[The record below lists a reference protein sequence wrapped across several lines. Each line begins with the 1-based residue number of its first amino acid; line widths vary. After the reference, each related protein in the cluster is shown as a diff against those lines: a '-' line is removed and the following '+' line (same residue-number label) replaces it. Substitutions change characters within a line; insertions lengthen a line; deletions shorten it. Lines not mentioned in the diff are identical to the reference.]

1 MSPTTNGKRN
11 FHFQKYNCLSIHPCL
26 GKKHRKIDQ
35 RLLDLLDR
43 KSKLET
49 IIETSTVLGGCAIVV
64 LVEFSTDSYPN
75 VSSRDG
81 VLTAMYFTR
90 NKSALHQNVCLI
102 NDKNQEPMSTF
113 SIHIDIAWLLSTV
126 FGSLLIIFELGL
138 IF

>member
-81 VLTAMYFTR
+81 VLTAYAIV
-90 NKSALHQNVCLI
+90 SC
-102 NDKNQEPMSTF
+102 
-113 SIHIDIAWLLSTV
+113 
-126 FGSLLIIFELGL
+126 LLISVHLLTLL
-138 IF
+138 ISVCILPEIKVHYIKTFV